1 MPQIMKK
8 VYLLFLL
15 ISFSSFAQKTF
26 DNIKSEKLGEER
38 RITIG
43 LPASYETNKDKKYP
57 VLYLLDGDY
66 LFDPFSGAV
75 SYGTYW
81 DDIPEMIIIGIHQNK
96 DGERYDDSTIDQNEG
111 LPFEKGAKFFEFI
124 GAELVPYIEKKYR
137 TSPFRLIAGHDVTA
151 SFANFYLYKE
161 MPLFNAYICLSPE
174 LAPKMEVRIAEKFA
188 KVKKPIFYYLSAG
201 EGDIK
206 KIKEPIDK
214 LNSNIKIANNSLVNY
229 KYDVFKGATH
239 YTEVLHS
246 IPSALYHIFE
256 AYRPINSA
264 EYNDKIAVLQEGYA
278 EYLEKKYAD
287 MSEVLGVQI
296 PVRMS
301 DFKVVESLILKRN
314 AYSELGKMAEIGN
327 VNYPKAML
335 GEYELGL
342 MYEKQGDPKHASR
355 KYQNASQ
362 MEPIG
367 DLNKDLMYEKIDE
380 MNTLAKKSK

>member
-8 VYLLFLL
+8 VYLLILL

-43 LPASYETNKDKKYP
+43 LPASYEANKDKKYP

-75 SYGTYW
+75 SYGNYW

-96 DGERYDDSTIDQNEG
+96 DGERFDDTTIDQNTG
-111 LPFEKGAKFFEFI
+111 LPFEKGANFFEFI
-124 GAELVPYIEKKYR
+124 GAELIPYIEKKYR
-137 TSPFRLIAGHDVTA
+137 TSPFRIIAGHDLTA
-151 SFANFYLYKE
+151 GFANFYLYKE
-161 MPLFNAYICLSPE
+161 TPIFNAYICLSPE
-174 LAPKMEVRIAEKFA
+174 LASKMEVRIPEKFA
-188 KVKKPIFYYLSAG
+188 KVKEPIFFYLSAAD
-201 EGDIK
+201 GDIK

-214 LNSNIKIANNSLVNY
+214 LNSNIKIANNPLVNY
-229 KYDVFKGATH
+229 KYEVFKGTTH

-246 IPSALYHIFE
+246 IPSALYQIFE
-256 AYRPINSA
+256 VYRPINSA
-264 EYNDKIAVLQEGYA
+264 EYNDKIAVLQSGYA
-278 EYLEKKYAD
+278 EYLENKYNA
-287 MSEVLGVQI
+287 MSQVLGVQI
-296 PVRMS
+296 PVRIS
-301 DFKVVESLILKRN
+301 DFKVIENIILRNN
-314 AYSELGKMAEIGN
+314 AYSELSKMAEIGN

-342 MYEKQGDPKHASR
+342 MYEKQGDPKHASK

-380 MNTLAKKSK
+380 MNTLAKKK

>member
-1 MPQIMKK
+1 MKK
-8 VYLLFLL
+8 VYLLVLF
-15 ISFSSFAQKTF
+15 ISISSFAQKTF

-66 LFDPFSGAV
+66 LFDPFSGAA
-75 SYGTYW
+75 SYGNYW

-96 DGERYDDSTIDQNEG
+96 DGERFDDTTIDQNTG

-124 GAELVPYIEKKYR
+124 GGELVPFIEKKYR
-137 TSPFRLIAGHDVTA
+137 TSPFRMIAGHDLTA

-161 MPLFNAYICLSPE
+161 IPLFNAYICLSPE

-188 KVKKPIFYYLSAG
+188 KIKSPVFYYLSAG

-214 LNSNIKIANNSLVNY
+214 LNSNIKIANNPLVNY

-246 IPSALYHIFE
+246 IPSALYQIFE
-256 AYRPINSA
+256 VYRPINSA

-278 EYLEKKYAD
+278 EYLEKKYAT

-296 PVRMS
+296 PVRIS
-301 DFKVVESLILKRN
+301 DFKVVENLILKRN

-342 MYEKQGDPKHASR
+342 MYEKQGDPKHASK

-367 DLNKDLMYEKIDE
+367 DLNKDMMYEKIDE
-380 MNTLAKKSK
+380 MNTLAKKK

>member
-1 MPQIMKK
+1 MKK
-8 VYLLFLL
+8 VYLLILF

-43 LPASYETNKDKKYP
+43 LPASYEANKDKKYP

-75 SYGTYW
+75 SYGNYW

-96 DGERYDDSTIDQNEG
+96 DGERFDDTTIDQNTG

-124 GAELVPYIEKKYR
+124 GAELIPYIEKKYR
-137 TSPFRLIAGHDVTA
+137 TSPFRIIAGHDLTA
-151 SFANFYLYKE
+151 GFANFYLYKE
-161 MPLFNAYICLSPE
+161 TSIFNAYICLSPE
-174 LAPKMEVRIAEKFA
+174 LAPKMEVRIPEKFA
-188 KVKKPIFYYLSAG
+188 KVKEPIFFYLSAAD
-201 EGDIK
+201 GDIK

-214 LNSNIKIANNSLVNY
+214 LNSNIKIANNPLVNY
-229 KYDVFKGATH
+229 KYEVFKGTTH

-246 IPSALYHIFE
+246 IPSALYQIFE
-256 AYRPINSA
+256 VYRPINSA
-264 EYNDKIAVLQEGYA
+264 EYNDKIAVLQSGYA
-278 EYLEKKYAD
+278 EYLENKYNA
-287 MSEVLGVQI
+287 MSQVLGVQI

-301 DFKVVESLILKRN
+301 DFKVIENIILRNN

-342 MYEKQGDPKHASR
+342 MYEKQGDPKHASK

-380 MNTLAKKSK
+380 MNTLAKKNR

>member
-1 MPQIMKK
+1 MKK
-8 VYLLFLL
+8 VYLIILF

-43 LPASYETNKDKKYP
+43 LPASYEANKDKKYP

-75 SYGTYW
+75 SYGNYW

-96 DGERYDDSTIDQNEG
+96 DGERFDDTTIDQNTG

-124 GAELVPYIEKKYR
+124 GAELIPYIEKKYR
-137 TSPFRLIAGHDVTA
+137 TSPFRIIAGHDLTA
-151 SFANFYLYKE
+151 GFANFYLYKE
-161 MPLFNAYICLSPE
+161 TSIFNAYICLSPE
-174 LAPKMEVRIAEKFA
+174 LANKMEVRIPEKFA
-188 KVKKPIFYYLSAG
+188 KIKEPIFFYLSAAD
-201 EGDIK
+201 GDIK

-214 LNSNIKIANNSLVNY
+214 LNSNIKIANNPLVNY
-229 KYDVFKGATH
+229 KYEVFKGTTH

-246 IPSALYHIFE
+246 IPSALYQIFE
-256 AYRPINSA
+256 VYRPINSA
-264 EYNDKIAVLQEGYA
+264 EYNDKIAVLQSGYA
-278 EYLEKKYAD
+278 EYLENKYNT
-287 MSEVLGVQI
+287 MSQVLGVQI

-301 DFKVVESLILKRN
+301 DFKVIENIILRNN

-342 MYEKQGDPKHASR
+342 MYEKQGDPKHASK

-367 DLNKDLMYEKIDE
+367 DLNKDMMYEKIDE
-380 MNTLAKKSK
+380 MNTLAKKK

>member
-1 MPQIMKK
+1 MKK
-8 VYLLFLL
+8 VYLLAIL
-15 ISFSSFAQKTF
+15 ISISSFAQKTF

-43 LPASYETNKDKKYP
+43 LPASYEANKDKKYP

-75 SYGTYW
+75 SYGSYW

-96 DGERYDDSTIDQNEG
+96 DGERFDDTTIDQNNG
-111 LPFEKGAKFFEFI
+111 LPFEKGAQFFEFI
-124 GAELVPYIEKKYR
+124 GAELIPYIEKKYR
-137 TSPFRLIAGHDVTA
+137 TSPFRIIAGHDLTA

-161 MPLFNAYICLSPE
+161 NPIFNAYICLSPE
-174 LAPKMEVRIAEKFA
+174 LAPKMEVRIPEKFA
-188 KVKKPIFYYLSAG
+188 KIKEPIFYYLSAS

-206 KIKEPIDK
+206 KIKEPIEK
-214 LNSNIKIANNSLVNY
+214 LDSNIKIANNPLVNY
-229 KYDVFKGATH
+229 KYELFKGTTH

-246 IPSALYHIFE
+246 IPSALYQIFE
-256 AYRPINSA
+256 VYRPINSA
-264 EYNDKIAVLQEGYA
+264 EYNNKIAVLQSGYA
-278 EYLEKKYAD
+278 EYLENKYSE
-287 MSEVLGVQI
+287 MSKVLGVQI

-301 DFKVVESLILKRN
+301 DFKVIENIILRNN

-342 MYEKQGDPKHASR
+342 MYEKQGDPKHASK

-380 MNTLAKKSK
+380 MNTLSKKK

>member
-8 VYLLFLL
+8 VYLLILF

-75 SYGTYW
+75 SYGNYW

-96 DGERYDDSTIDQNEG
+96 DGERFDDTTIDQNTG

-124 GAELVPYIEKKYR
+124 GADLIPYIEKKYR
-137 TSPFRLIAGHDVTA
+137 TSPFRIIAGHDLTA
-151 SFANFYLYKE
+151 GFANFYLYKE
-161 MPLFNAYICLSPE
+161 TSIFNAYICLSPE
-174 LAPKMEVRIAEKFA
+174 LASKMEVRIPEKFA
-188 KVKKPIFYYLSAG
+188 KVKEPIFFYLSAAD
-201 EGDIK
+201 GDIK
-206 KIKEPIDK
+206 KIKEPIEK
-214 LNSNIKIANNSLVNY
+214 LNSNIKIANNPLVNY
-229 KYDVFKGATH
+229 KYEVFKGTTH

-246 IPSALYHIFE
+246 IPSALYQIFE
-256 AYRPINSA
+256 VYRPINSA
-264 EYNDKIAVLQEGYA
+264 EYNDKIAVLQSGYA
-278 EYLEKKYAD
+278 EYLENKYNA
-287 MSEVLGVQI
+287 MSQVLGVQI

-301 DFKVVESLILKRN
+301 DFKVIENIILRNN
-314 AYSELGKMAEIGN
+314 AYSELSKMAEIGN

-342 MYEKQGDPKHASR
+342 MYEKQGDPKHASK

-380 MNTLAKKSK
+380 MNTLAKKK

>member
-1 MPQIMKK
+1 MKK
-8 VYLLFLL
+8 VYLLILF
-15 ISFSSFAQKTF
+15 ISFSSIAQKTF

-43 LPASYETNKDKKYP
+43 LPASYEANKDKKYP

-75 SYGTYW
+75 SYGNYW

-96 DGERYDDSTIDQNEG
+96 DGERFDDTTIDQNTG

-124 GAELVPYIEKKYR
+124 GAELIPYIEKKYR
-137 TSPFRLIAGHDVTA
+137 TSPFRIIAGHDLTA
-151 SFANFYLYKE
+151 GFANFYLYKE
-161 MPLFNAYICLSPE
+161 TSIFNAYICLSPE
-174 LAPKMEVRIAEKFA
+174 LANKMEVRIPEKFA
-188 KVKKPIFYYLSAG
+188 KVKEPIFFYLSAAD
-201 EGDIK
+201 GDIK

-214 LNSNIKIANNSLVNY
+214 LNSNIKIANNPLVNY
-229 KYDVFKGATH
+229 KYEVFKGTTH

-246 IPSALYHIFE
+246 IPSALYQIFE
-256 AYRPINSA
+256 VYRPINSA
-264 EYNDKIAVLQEGYA
+264 EYNDKIAVLQSGYA
-278 EYLEKKYAD
+278 EYLENKYNA
-287 MSEVLGVQI
+287 MSQVLGVQI

-301 DFKVVESLILKRN
+301 DFKVIENIILRNN

-342 MYEKQGDPKHASR
+342 MYEKQGDPKHASK

-367 DLNKDLMYEKIDE
+367 DLNKDMMYEKIDE
-380 MNTLAKKSK
+380 MNTLAKKK

>member
-8 VYLLFLL
+8 VYLLFIL
-15 ISFSSFAQKTF
+15 ISFSTFAQKTF

-43 LPASYETNKDKKYP
+43 LPASYESNPDKKYP

-75 SYGTYW
+75 SYGVYW
-81 DDIPEMIIIGIHQNK
+81 DDLPEMIIIGVHQNK
-96 DGERYDDSTIDQNEG
+96 DGERFDDSTIDQNTG
-111 LPFEKGAKFFEFI
+111 LPFEKGADFFEFI
-124 GAELVPYIEKKYR
+124 GGELVPFIEKKYR
-137 TSPFRLIAGHDVTA
+137 TSPFKIIAGHDITA
-151 SFANFYLYKE
+151 SFINFYLYKE
-161 MPLFNAYICLSPE
+161 TPLFNGYICLSPE
-174 LAPKMEVRIAEKFA
+174 LAPKMEVRIPEKFA
-188 KVKKPIFYYLSAG
+188 KTTEPLFYYLSAG

-206 KIKEPIDK
+206 KIKEPIEK
-214 LNSNIKIANNSLVNY
+214 LDANIKIANNPLVSY
-229 KYDVFKGATH
+229 KYDVFKGTTH

-246 IPSALYHIFE
+246 IPSALYQIFE
-256 AYRPINSA
+256 VYRPINSA
-264 EYNDKIAVLQEGYA
+264 EYNNKIAVLETGYSD
-278 EYLEKKYAD
+278 YLENKYAT
-287 MSEVLGVQI
+287 MSKVMGVQI

-301 DFKVVESLILKRN
+301 DFKVIENIILKKN
-314 AYSELGKMAEIGN
+314 AYDELGKMAEIGN

-342 MYEKQGDPKHASR
+342 MYEKMGDPKRASK

-380 MNTLAKKSK
+380 MNTLAKKPK